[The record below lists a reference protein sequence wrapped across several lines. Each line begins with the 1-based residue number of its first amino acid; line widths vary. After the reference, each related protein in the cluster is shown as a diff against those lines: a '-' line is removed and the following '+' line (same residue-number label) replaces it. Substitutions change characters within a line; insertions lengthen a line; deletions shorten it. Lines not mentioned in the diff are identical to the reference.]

1 MSFNLIYTWQKS
13 QSLYICLYLSLW
25 FSFFKNEPISAS
37 FSFIFVFF
45 LRDTIQIQFDLS
57 IDSVLGTRTRVGRM
71 GGADKSTELWRHPN
85 LFLFLYTYAFSGIPM
100 PFLVHLC
107 LFLYTFAY
115 SCTPMPFLVHLCL
128 FLYTYAFSCTYA
140 FCCTAVSFLVHLCL
154 FMYDSTS
161 YSGENIILSE
171 VICSGN
177 LSKTTIRWGK

>member
-13 QSLYICLYLSLW
+13 QPLYICLYLSLW

-45 LRDTIQIQFDLS
+45 LRVTIQIQFDLS
-57 IDSVLGTRTRVGRM
+57 INGVLGTRTRGGRM
-71 GGADKSTELWRHPN
+71 GGVDKSLSYGGTP
-85 LFLFLYTYAFSGIPM
+85 TY
-100 PFLVHLC
+100 
-107 LFLYTFAY
+107 AY

>member
-45 LRDTIQIQFDLS
+45 LRVTIQIQFDLS
-57 IDSVLGTRTRVGRM
+57 IDGVLGTRTRGGRM

-85 LFLFLYTYAFSGIPM
+85 LFLFLYTYAYSCTPI

-107 LFLYTFAY
+107 LFW
-115 SCTPMPFLVHLCL
+115 
-128 FLYTYAFSCTYA
+128 YTYAFCWTS
-140 FCCTAVSFLVHLCL
+140 VSFLVHLCL
-154 FMYDSTS
+154 FMYDGTS